1 MKFYNNLK
9 LSTRLLIYFLST
21 IFSMGVIGIIGIYN
35 MYSID
40 KSVDYLNNITIKSID
55 SINKIDKNQLNIYKD
70 VQLMANLSSKTNLDE
85 LIKEIT
91 DASEESEKQII
102 IYETTIDDEDER
114 NIFNEFKGNLKVF
127 NEAVKKYTSLIGNG
141 NEKEA
146 EMQLSTM
153 NQARDNMR
161 DELNKL
167 LELNEQWANEIKVE
181 GKETF
186 SNSLK
191 LIIFII
197 VVLSIFTSLFAFLM
211 QSSIKK
217 SLNKIRGLANRLST
231 YDLADPIIIESND
244 ELGEIG
250 INLNKAQENI
260 SDLIKKIM
268 DNSKNMRSSSEK
280 LAATVEEMTMKF
292 ESINDLTKEVSSGV
306 QENSATAEEISAA
319 VQEVDSSVNIL
330 SNKAME
336 GSNNAIEI
344 RNRATRIEKASKIAT
359 DNTKEVYIE
368 MEKEVLKDIEK
379 GKVVADIKVMAET
392 IAGIAEQ
399 TNLLALNAAIEAAR
413 AGDQGKGF
421 AIVAEEVR
429 KLAEQSS
436 EAVGN
441 VKFTIEKV
449 QEAFK
454 SLSGNSNKL
463 LKFMNDNIVP
473 QFETFVEIGEQYQE
487 DGVFVNNMSEELA
500 AMTEEVL
507 ATMNQVSEAV
517 QGMADMAQRSSG
529 NLEGINESVDESTK
543 AMEQIANTAQS
554 QAEFAQDLNGMIQK
568 FKV

>member
-9 LSTRLLIYFLST
+9 LSTRLTIYFLST

-35 MYSID
+35 MHSID
-40 KSVDYLNNITIKSID
+40 KSVDYLNNNTIKSID
-55 SINKIDKNQLNIYKD
+55 SISKIDKNQLIIYKD
-70 VQLMANLSSKTNLDE
+70 IQLLVNSSDKGNSDE

-91 DASEESEKQII
+91 NASEESEKQIE
-102 IYETTIDDEDER
+102 IYETTVDDEDER
-114 NIFNEFKGNLKVF
+114 NIFNEFKNNLKLY
-127 NEAVKKYTSLIGNG
+127 NEDVKKYINLMDNG
-141 NEKEA
+141 NKKEA
-146 EMQLSTM
+146 EIQHLAII
-153 NQARDNMR
+153 QARNNMEN
-161 DELNKL
+161 ELNKL
-167 LELNEQWANEIKVE
+167 IELNEQWANEIKVE

-191 LIIFII
+191 LIIYII
-197 VVLSIFTSLFAFLM
+197 LALFIFTSLFAFVM

-217 SLNKIRGLANRLST
+217 SLNKIRGLANRLSN

-244 ELGEIG
+244 EFGEIG
-250 INLNKAQENI
+250 NNLNKAQENI
-260 SDLIKKIM
+260 SDLIKNIM
-268 DNSKNMRSSSEK
+268 NSSQDMSASSEE
-280 LAATVEEMTMKF
+280 LSATVEEMTAKL
-292 ESINDLTKEVSSGV
+292 ESINALTREVSSGV

-330 SNKAME
+330 SSKAME
-336 GSNNAIEI
+336 GSNNAVEI
-344 RNRATRIEKASKIAT
+344 RNRATRVEKASKVAT
-359 DNTKEVYIE
+359 ENTKEVYSE

-436 EAVGN
+436 KAVGN

-454 SLSGNSNKL
+454 SLSENSNKL
-463 LKFMNDNIVP
+463 LKFIDDNIVP
-473 QFETFVEIGEQYQE
+473 QFETFVEIGEQYQG
-487 DGVFVNNMSEELA
+487 DGIFVSNMSEELA

-507 ATMNQVSEAV
+507 ATMNQVSESV
-517 QGMADMAQRSSG
+517 QGMADMAQISSG
-529 NLEGINESVDESTK
+529 NLDGINESVYESAK
-543 AMEQIANTAQS
+543 AMEQVANTAQA
-554 QAEFAQDLNGMIQK
+554 QAEFAQDLNEMIQK

>member
-268 DNSKNMRSSSEK
+268 DNSQNMSSSSEK

>member
-70 VQLMANLSSKTNLDE
+70 IQLLANEGGKTDVGE
-85 LIKEIT
+85 LTKEIA
-91 DASEESEKQII
+91 DASEESEKQIA
-102 IYETTIDDEDER
+102 IYETTIDDENER

-127 NEAVKKYTSLIGNG
+127 NESIKKYTNLIDSG

-146 EMQLSTM
+146 EMQLSAM
-153 NQARDNMR
+153 DQARDNMR

-167 LELNEQWANEIKVE
+167 IELNEQWANEIKVE

-186 SNSLK
+186 GDSLK

-217 SLNKIRGLANRLST
+217 SLNKIRGLANRLSN
-231 YDLADPIIIESND
+231 YDLSDPIMIESND

-250 INLNKAQENI
+250 NKLNKAQENI
-260 SDLIKKIM
+260 SGLIKNIM
-268 DNSKNMRSSSEK
+268 DTSQDMSASSEE
-280 LAATVEEMTMKF
+280 LSATVEEMTAKF
-292 ESINDLTKEVSSGV
+292 ESINALTSEVNLGV

-336 GSNNAIEI
+336 GSNNAVEI
-344 RNRATRIEKASKIAT
+344 RNRATKIEKASKVAT
-359 DNTKEVYIE
+359 ENTKEVYSE
-368 MEKEVLKDIEK
+368 MEKQVLNDIEK
-379 GKVVADIKVMAET
+379 GKVVSDIKVMAET

-413 AGDQGKGF
+413 AGEQGKGF

-473 QFETFVEIGEQYQE
+473 QFETFVEIGEQYQG
-487 DGVFVNNMSEELA
+487 DGIFVNNMSEELA

-507 ATMNQVSEAV
+507 ATMNQVNEAV
-517 QGMADMAQRSSG
+517 QGMADMAQKSSG
-529 NLEGINESVDESTK
+529 NLDGINESVDESTK

-554 QAEFAQDLNGMIQK
+554 QAELAQDLNEMIQK

>member
-70 VQLMANLSSKTNLDE
+70 IQLLANDGGKTDVGE
-85 LIKEIT
+85 LTKEIA
-91 DASEESEKQII
+91 DASEESEKQIA
-102 IYETTIDDEDER
+102 IYETTIDDENER

-127 NEAVKKYTSLIGNG
+127 NESIKKYTNLIDSG

-146 EMQLSTM
+146 EMQLSAM
-153 NQARDNMR
+153 DQARDNMR

-167 LELNEQWANEIKVE
+167 IELNEQWANEIKVE

-186 SNSLK
+186 GDSLK

-217 SLNKIRGLANRLST
+217 SLNKIRGLANRLSN
-231 YDLADPIIIESND
+231 YDLSDPIMIESND

-250 INLNKAQENI
+250 NNLNKAQENI
-260 SDLIKKIM
+260 SGLIKNIM
-268 DNSKNMRSSSEK
+268 DTSQDMSASSEE
-280 LAATVEEMTMKF
+280 LSATVEEMTAKF
-292 ESINDLTKEVSSGV
+292 ESINALTSEVNLGV

-336 GSNNAIEI
+336 GSNNAVEI
-344 RNRATRIEKASKIAT
+344 RNRATKIEKASKVAT
-359 DNTKEVYIE
+359 ENTKEVYSE
-368 MEKEVLKDIEK
+368 MEKQVLNDIEK
-379 GKVVADIKVMAET
+379 GKVVSDIKVMAET

-413 AGDQGKGF
+413 AGEQGKGF

-473 QFETFVEIGEQYQE
+473 QFETFVEIGEQYQG
-487 DGVFVNNMSEELA
+487 DGIFVNNMSEELA

-507 ATMNQVSEAV
+507 ATMNQVNEAV
-517 QGMADMAQRSSG
+517 QGMADMAQKSSG
-529 NLEGINESVDESTK
+529 NLDGINESVDESTK

-554 QAEFAQDLNGMIQK
+554 QAELAQDLNEMIQK

>member
-70 VQLMANLSSKTNLDE
+70 IQLLANEGGKTDVGE
-85 LIKEIT
+85 LTKEIA
-91 DASEESEKQII
+91 DASEESEKQIA
-102 IYETTIDDEDER
+102 IYETTIDDENER

-127 NEAVKKYTSLIGNG
+127 NESIKKYTNLIDSG

-146 EMQLSTM
+146 EMQLSAM
-153 NQARDNMR
+153 DQARDNMR

-167 LELNEQWANEIKVE
+167 IELNEQWANEIKVE

-186 SNSLK
+186 GDSLK

-217 SLNKIRGLANRLST
+217 SLNKIRGLANRLSN
-231 YDLADPIIIESND
+231 YDLSDPIMIESND

-250 INLNKAQENI
+250 NNLNKAQENI
-260 SDLIKKIM
+260 SGLIKNIM
-268 DNSKNMRSSSEK
+268 DTSQDMSASSEE
-280 LAATVEEMTMKF
+280 LSATVEEMTAKF
-292 ESINDLTKEVSSGV
+292 ESINALTSEVNLGV

-319 VQEVDSSVNIL
+319 VQKVDSSVNIL

-336 GSNNAIEI
+336 GSNNAVEI
-344 RNRATRIEKASKIAT
+344 RNRATKIEKASKVAT
-359 DNTKEVYIE
+359 ENTKEVYSE
-368 MEKEVLKDIEK
+368 MEKQVLNDIEK
-379 GKVVADIKVMAET
+379 GKVVSDIKVMAET

-413 AGDQGKGF
+413 AGEQGKGF

-473 QFETFVEIGEQYQE
+473 QFETFVEIGEQYQG
-487 DGVFVNNMSEELA
+487 DGIFVNNMSEELA

-507 ATMNQVSEAV
+507 ATMNQVNEAV
-517 QGMADMAQRSSG
+517 QGMADMAQKSSG
-529 NLEGINESVDESTK
+529 NLDGINESVDESTK

-554 QAEFAQDLNGMIQK
+554 QAELAQDLNEMIQK

>member
-70 VQLMANLSSKTNLDE
+70 IQLLANDGGKTDVGE
-85 LIKEIT
+85 LTKEIA
-91 DASEESEKQII
+91 DASEESEKQIA
-102 IYETTIDDEDER
+102 IYETTIDDENER

-127 NEAVKKYTSLIGNG
+127 NESIKKYTNLIDSG

-146 EMQLSTM
+146 EMQLSAM
-153 NQARDNMR
+153 DQARDNMR

-167 LELNEQWANEIKVE
+167 IELNEQWANEIKVE

-186 SNSLK
+186 GDSLK

-217 SLNKIRGLANRLST
+217 SLNKIRGLANRLSN
-231 YDLADPIIIESND
+231 YDLSDPIMIESND

-250 INLNKAQENI
+250 NNLNKAQENI
-260 SDLIKKIM
+260 SGLIKNIM
-268 DNSKNMRSSSEK
+268 DTSQDMSASSEE
-280 LAATVEEMTMKF
+280 LSATVEEMTAKF
-292 ESINDLTKEVSSGV
+292 ESINALTSEVNLGV
-306 QENSATAEEISAA
+306 QENSETAEEISAA

-336 GSNNAIEI
+336 GSNNAVEI
-344 RNRATRIEKASKIAT
+344 RNRATKIEKASKVAT
-359 DNTKEVYIE
+359 ENTKEVYSE
-368 MEKEVLKDIEK
+368 MEKQVLNDIEK
-379 GKVVADIKVMAET
+379 GKVVSDIKVMAET

-413 AGDQGKGF
+413 AGEQGKGF

-473 QFETFVEIGEQYQE
+473 QFETFVEIGEQYQG
-487 DGVFVNNMSEELA
+487 DGIFVNNMSEELA

-507 ATMNQVSEAV
+507 ATMNQVNEAV
-517 QGMADMAQRSSG
+517 QGMADMAQKSSG
-529 NLEGINESVDESTK
+529 NLDGINESVDESTK

-554 QAEFAQDLNGMIQK
+554 QAELAQDLNEMIQK

>member
-70 VQLMANLSSKTNLDE
+70 IQLLANEGGKTDVGE
-85 LIKEIT
+85 LTKEIA
-91 DASEESEKQII
+91 DASEESEKQIA
-102 IYETTIDDEDER
+102 IYETTIDDENER

-127 NEAVKKYTSLIGNG
+127 NESIKKYTNLIDSG

-146 EMQLSTM
+146 EMQLSAM
-153 NQARDNMR
+153 DQARDNMR

-167 LELNEQWANEIKVE
+167 IELNEQWANEIKVE

-186 SNSLK
+186 GDSLK

-217 SLNKIRGLANRLST
+217 SLNKIRGLANRLSN
-231 YDLADPIIIESND
+231 YDLSDPIMIESND

-250 INLNKAQENI
+250 NNLNKAQENI
-260 SDLIKKIM
+260 SGLIKNIM
-268 DNSKNMRSSSEK
+268 DTSQDMSASSEE
-280 LAATVEEMTMKF
+280 LSATVEEMTAKF
-292 ESINDLTKEVSSGV
+292 ESINALTSEVNLGV

-336 GSNNAIEI
+336 GSNNAVEI
-344 RNRATRIEKASKIAT
+344 RNRATKIEKASKVAT
-359 DNTKEVYIE
+359 ENTKEVYSE
-368 MEKEVLKDIEK
+368 MEKQVLNDIEK
-379 GKVVADIKVMAET
+379 GKVVSDIKVMAET
-392 IAGIAEQ
+392 IADIAEQ

-413 AGDQGKGF
+413 AGEQGKGF

-473 QFETFVEIGEQYQE
+473 QFETFVEIGEQYQG
-487 DGVFVNNMSEELA
+487 DGIFVNNMSEELA

-507 ATMNQVSEAV
+507 ATMNQVNEAV
-517 QGMADMAQRSSG
+517 QGMADMAQKSSG
-529 NLEGINESVDESTK
+529 NLDGINESVDESTK

-554 QAEFAQDLNGMIQK
+554 QAELAQDLNEMIQK

>member
-1 MKFYNNLK
+1 
-9 LSTRLLIYFLST
+9 
-21 IFSMGVIGIIGIYN
+21 MGVIGIIGIYN

-70 VQLMANLSSKTNLDE
+70 IQLMENSSSKTNLDE
-85 LIKEIT
+85 LMKEIT
-91 DASEESEKQII
+91 DASEESEKQIA
-102 IYETTIDDEDER
+102 IYETTVDDEDER

-127 NEAVKKYTSLIGNG
+127 NESVKKYINFIYNG
-141 NEKEA
+141 NKKEA

-153 NQARDNMR
+153 KQARENMR
-161 DELNKL
+161 YELNKL

-186 SNSLK
+186 GNSLN

-217 SLNKIRGLANRLST
+217 SLSKIRGLANRLSN
-231 YDLADPIIIESND
+231 YDLSDPIIIESND

-250 INLNKAQENI
+250 NNLNKAQENI
-260 SDLIKKIM
+260 SGLIKNIM
-268 DNSKNMRSSSEK
+268 DTSQDMSASSEE
-280 LAATVEEMTMKF
+280 LSATVEEMTAKF
-292 ESINDLTKEVSSGV
+292 ESINALTSEVNLGV

-344 RNRATRIEKASKIAT
+344 RNRATKIEKASKVAT
-359 DNTKEVYIE
+359 ENTKEVYSE
-368 MEKEVLKDIEK
+368 MEKQVLNDIEK
-379 GKVVADIKVMAET
+379 GKVVSDIKVMAET

-413 AGDQGKGF
+413 AGEQGKGF

-473 QFETFVEIGEQYQE
+473 EFETFVEIGEQYQG
-487 DGVFVNNMSEELA
+487 DGIFVNNMSEELA

-507 ATMNQVSEAV
+507 ATMNQVNEAV
-517 QGMADMAQRSSG
+517 QGMADMAQKSSG
-529 NLEGINESVDESTK
+529 NLDGINESVDESTK

-554 QAEFAQDLNGMIQK
+554 QAELAQDLNEMIQK

>member
-70 VQLMANLSSKTNLDE
+70 IQLLANDGGKTDVGE
-85 LIKEIT
+85 LTKEIA
-91 DASEESEKQII
+91 DASEKSEKQIA
-102 IYETTIDDEDER
+102 IYETTIDDENER

-127 NEAVKKYTSLIGNG
+127 NESIKKYTNLIDSG

-146 EMQLSTM
+146 EMQLSAM
-153 NQARDNMR
+153 DQARDNMR
-161 DELNKL
+161 DEINKL
-167 LELNEQWANEIKVE
+167 IELNEQWANEIKVE

-186 SNSLK
+186 GDSLK

-217 SLNKIRGLANRLST
+217 SLNKIRGLANRLSN
-231 YDLADPIIIESND
+231 YDLSDPIMIESND

-250 INLNKAQENI
+250 NNLNKAQENI
-260 SDLIKKIM
+260 SGLIKNIM
-268 DNSKNMRSSSEK
+268 DTSQDMSASSEE
-280 LAATVEEMTMKF
+280 LSATVEEMTAKF
-292 ESINDLTKEVSSGV
+292 ESINALTSEVNLGV

-336 GSNNAIEI
+336 GSNNAVEI
-344 RNRATRIEKASKIAT
+344 RNRATKIEKASKVAT
-359 DNTKEVYIE
+359 ENTKEVYSE
-368 MEKEVLKDIEK
+368 MEKQVLNDIEK
-379 GKVVADIKVMAET
+379 GKVVSDIKVMAET

-413 AGDQGKGF
+413 AGEQGKGF

-473 QFETFVEIGEQYQE
+473 QFETFVEIGEQYQG
-487 DGVFVNNMSEELA
+487 DGIFVNNMSEELA

-507 ATMNQVSEAV
+507 ATMNQVNEAV
-517 QGMADMAQRSSG
+517 QGMADMAQKSSG
-529 NLEGINESVDESTK
+529 NLDGINESVDESTK

-554 QAEFAQDLNGMIQK
+554 QAELAQDLNEMIQK

>member
-70 VQLMANLSSKTNLDE
+70 IQLLANEGGKTDVGE
-85 LIKEIT
+85 LTKEIA
-91 DASEESEKQII
+91 DASEESEKQIA
-102 IYETTIDDEDER
+102 IYETTIDDENER

-127 NEAVKKYTSLIGNG
+127 NESIKKYTNLIDSG

-146 EMQLSTM
+146 EMQLSAM
-153 NQARDNMR
+153 DQARDNMR

-167 LELNEQWANEIKVE
+167 IELNEQWANEIKVE
-181 GKETF
+181 GKESF
-186 SNSLK
+186 GDSLK

-217 SLNKIRGLANRLST
+217 SLNKIRGLANRLSN
-231 YDLADPIIIESND
+231 YDLSDPIMIESND
-244 ELGEIG
+244 ELGEIVN
-250 INLNKAQENI
+250 NLNKAQENI
-260 SDLIKKIM
+260 SGLIKNIM
-268 DNSKNMRSSSEK
+268 DTSQDMSASSEE
-280 LAATVEEMTMKF
+280 LSATVEEITAKF
-292 ESINDLTKEVSSGV
+292 ESINALTSEVNLGV

-336 GSNNAIEI
+336 GSNNAVEI
-344 RNRATRIEKASKIAT
+344 RNRATKIEKASKVAT
-359 DNTKEVYIE
+359 ENTKEVYSE
-368 MEKEVLKDIEK
+368 MEKQVLNDIEK
-379 GKVVADIKVMAET
+379 GKVVSDIKVMAET

-413 AGDQGKGF
+413 AGEQGKGF

-473 QFETFVEIGEQYQE
+473 QFETFVEIGEQYQG
-487 DGVFVNNMSEELA
+487 DGIFVNNMSEELA

-507 ATMNQVSEAV
+507 ATMNQVNEAV
-517 QGMADMAQRSSG
+517 QGMADMAQKSSG
-529 NLEGINESVDESTK
+529 NLDGINESVDESTK

-554 QAEFAQDLNGMIQK
+554 QAELAQDLNEMIQK

>member
-70 VQLMANLSSKTNLDE
+70 IQLLANEGGKTDVGE
-85 LIKEIT
+85 LTKEIA
-91 DASEESEKQII
+91 DASEESEKQIA
-102 IYETTIDDEDER
+102 IYETTIDDENER

-127 NEAVKKYTSLIGNG
+127 NESIKKYTNLIDSG

-146 EMQLSTM
+146 EMQLSAM
-153 NQARDNMR
+153 DQARDNMR

-167 LELNEQWANEIKVE
+167 IELNEQWANEIKVE

-186 SNSLK
+186 GDSLK

-217 SLNKIRGLANRLST
+217 SLNKIRGLANRLSN
-231 YDLADPIIIESND
+231 YDLSDPIMIESND

-250 INLNKAQENI
+250 NNLNKAQENI
-260 SDLIKKIM
+260 SGLIKNIM
-268 DNSKNMRSSSEK
+268 DTSQDMSASSEE
-280 LAATVEEMTMKF
+280 LSATVEEMTAKF
-292 ESINDLTKEVSSGV
+292 ESINALTSEVNLGV

-336 GSNNAIEI
+336 GSNNAVEI
-344 RNRATRIEKASKIAT
+344 RNRATKIEKASKVAT
-359 DNTKEVYIE
+359 ENTKEVYSE
-368 MEKEVLKDIEK
+368 MEKQVLNDIEK
-379 GKVVADIKVMAET
+379 GKVVSDIKVMAET

-413 AGDQGKGF
+413 AGEQGKGF

-473 QFETFVEIGEQYQE
+473 QFETFVEIGEQYQG
-487 DGVFVNNMSEELA
+487 DGIFVNNMSEELA

-507 ATMNQVSEAV
+507 ATMNQVNEAV
-517 QGMADMAQRSSG
+517 QGMADMAQKSSG
-529 NLEGINESVDESTK
+529 NLDGINESVDESTK

-554 QAEFAQDLNGMIQK
+554 QAELAQDLNEMIQK

>member
-70 VQLMANLSSKTNLDE
+70 IQLLANEGGKTDVGE
-85 LIKEIT
+85 LTKEIA
-91 DASEESEKQII
+91 DASEESEKQIA
-102 IYETTIDDEDER
+102 IYETTIDDENER

-127 NEAVKKYTSLIGNG
+127 NESIKKYTNLIDSG

-146 EMQLSTM
+146 EMQLSAM
-153 NQARDNMR
+153 DQARDNMR

-167 LELNEQWANEIKVE
+167 IELNEQWANEIKVE

-186 SNSLK
+186 GDSLK

-217 SLNKIRGLANRLST
+217 SLNKIRGLANRLSN
-231 YDLADPIIIESND
+231 YDLSDPIMIESND

-250 INLNKAQENI
+250 NNLNKAQENI
-260 SDLIKKIM
+260 SGLIKNIM
-268 DNSKNMRSSSEK
+268 DTSQDMSASSEE
-280 LAATVEEMTMKF
+280 LSATVEEMTAKF
-292 ESINDLTKEVSSGV
+292 ESINALTSEVNLGV

-336 GSNNAIEI
+336 GSNNAVEI
-344 RNRATRIEKASKIAT
+344 RNRATKIEKASKVAT
-359 DNTKEVYIE
+359 ENTKEVYSE
-368 MEKEVLKDIEK
+368 MEKQVLNDIEK
-379 GKVVADIKVMAET
+379 GKVVSDIKVMAET

-413 AGDQGKGF
+413 AGEQGKGF

-473 QFETFVEIGEQYQE
+473 QFETFVEIGEQYQG
-487 DGVFVNNMSEELA
+487 DGIFVNNMSEELA

-507 ATMNQVSEAV
+507 ATMNQVNEVV
-517 QGMADMAQRSSG
+517 QGMADMAQKSSG
-529 NLEGINESVDESTK
+529 NLDGINESVDESTK

-554 QAEFAQDLNGMIQK
+554 QAELAQDLNEMIQK

>member
-70 VQLMANLSSKTNLDE
+70 IQLLANEGGKTDVGE
-85 LIKEIT
+85 LTKEIA
-91 DASEESEKQII
+91 DASEESEKQIA
-102 IYETTIDDEDER
+102 IYETTIDDENER

-127 NEAVKKYTSLIGNG
+127 NESIKKYTNLIDSG

-146 EMQLSTM
+146 EMQLSAM
-153 NQARDNMR
+153 DQARDNMR

-167 LELNEQWANEIKVE
+167 IELNEQWANEIKVE

-186 SNSLK
+186 GDSLK

-217 SLNKIRGLANRLST
+217 SLNEIRGLANRLSN
-231 YDLADPIIIESND
+231 YDLSDPIMIESND

-250 INLNKAQENI
+250 NNLNKAQENI
-260 SDLIKKIM
+260 SGLIKNIM
-268 DNSKNMRSSSEK
+268 DTSQDMSASSEE
-280 LAATVEEMTMKF
+280 LSATVEEMTAKF
-292 ESINDLTKEVSSGV
+292 ESINALTSEVNLGV

-336 GSNNAIEI
+336 GSNNAVEI
-344 RNRATRIEKASKIAT
+344 RNRATKIEKASKVAT
-359 DNTKEVYIE
+359 ENTKEVYSE
-368 MEKEVLKDIEK
+368 MEKQVLNDIEK
-379 GKVVADIKVMAET
+379 GKVVSDIKVMAET

-413 AGDQGKGF
+413 AGEQGKGF

-473 QFETFVEIGEQYQE
+473 QFETFVEIGEQYQG
-487 DGVFVNNMSEELA
+487 DGIFVNNMSEELA

-507 ATMNQVSEAV
+507 ATMNQVNEAV
-517 QGMADMAQRSSG
+517 QGMADMAQKSSG
-529 NLEGINESVDESTK
+529 NLDGINESVDESTK

-554 QAEFAQDLNGMIQK
+554 QAELAQDLNEMIQK

>member
-70 VQLMANLSSKTNLDE
+70 IQLLANEGGKTDVGE
-85 LIKEIT
+85 LTKEIA
-91 DASEESEKQII
+91 DASEESEKQIA
-102 IYETTIDDEDER
+102 IYETTIDDENER

-127 NEAVKKYTSLIGNG
+127 NESIKKYTNLIDSG

-146 EMQLSTM
+146 EMQLSAM
-153 NQARDNMR
+153 DQARDNMR

-167 LELNEQWANEIKVE
+167 IELNEQWANEIKVE

-186 SNSLK
+186 GDSLK

-217 SLNKIRGLANRLST
+217 SLNKIRGLANRLSN
-231 YDLADPIIIESND
+231 YDLSDPIMIESND

-250 INLNKAQENI
+250 NNLNKAQENI
-260 SDLIKKIM
+260 SGLIKNIM
-268 DNSKNMRSSSEK
+268 DTYQDMSASSEE
-280 LAATVEEMTMKF
+280 LSATVEEMTAKF
-292 ESINDLTKEVSSGV
+292 ESINALTSEVNLGV

-336 GSNNAIEI
+336 GSNNAVEI
-344 RNRATRIEKASKIAT
+344 RNRATKIEKASKVAT
-359 DNTKEVYIE
+359 ENTKEVYSE
-368 MEKEVLKDIEK
+368 MEKQVLNDIEK
-379 GKVVADIKVMAET
+379 GKVVSDIKVMAET

-413 AGDQGKGF
+413 AGEQGKGF

-473 QFETFVEIGEQYQE
+473 QFETFVEIGEQYQG
-487 DGVFVNNMSEELA
+487 DGIFVNNMSEELA

-507 ATMNQVSEAV
+507 ATMNQVNEAV
-517 QGMADMAQRSSG
+517 QGMADMAQKSSG
-529 NLEGINESVDESTK
+529 NLDGINESVDESTK

-554 QAEFAQDLNGMIQK
+554 QAELAQDLNEMIQK

>member
-70 VQLMANLSSKTNLDE
+70 IQLLANEGGKTDVGE
-85 LIKEIT
+85 LTKEIA
-91 DASEESEKQII
+91 DASEESEKQIA
-102 IYETTIDDEDER
+102 IYETTIDDENER

-127 NEAVKKYTSLIGNG
+127 NESIKKYTNLIDSG

-146 EMQLSTM
+146 EMQLSAM
-153 NQARDNMR
+153 DQARDNMR

-167 LELNEQWANEIKVE
+167 IELNEQWANEIKVE
-181 GKETF
+181 GKESF
-186 SNSLK
+186 GDSLK

-217 SLNKIRGLANRLST
+217 SLNKIRGLANRLSN
-231 YDLADPIIIESND
+231 YDLSDPIMIESND
-244 ELGEIG
+244 ELGEIVN
-250 INLNKAQENI
+250 NLNKAQENI
-260 SDLIKKIM
+260 SGLIKNIM
-268 DNSKNMRSSSEK
+268 DTSQDMSASSEE
-280 LAATVEEMTMKF
+280 LSATVEEMTAKF
-292 ESINDLTKEVSSGV
+292 ESINALTSEVNLGV
-306 QENSATAEEISAA
+306 QENSATAEEISAV

-336 GSNNAIEI
+336 GSNNAVEI
-344 RNRATRIEKASKIAT
+344 RNRATKIEKASKVAT
-359 DNTKEVYIE
+359 ENTKEVYSE
-368 MEKEVLKDIEK
+368 MEKQVLNDIEK
-379 GKVVADIKVMAET
+379 GKVVSDIKVMAET

-413 AGDQGKGF
+413 AGEQGKGF

-473 QFETFVEIGEQYQE
+473 QFETFVEIGEQYQG
-487 DGVFVNNMSEELA
+487 DGIFVNNMSEELA

-507 ATMNQVSEAV
+507 ATMNQVNEAV
-517 QGMADMAQRSSG
+517 QGMADMAQKSSG
-529 NLEGINESVDESTK
+529 NLDGINESVDESTK

-554 QAEFAQDLNGMIQK
+554 QAELAQDLNEMIQK

>member
-70 VQLMANLSSKTNLDE
+70 IQLMENSSSKTNLDE

-91 DASEESEKQII
+91 DASEESEKQIA

-127 NEAVKKYTSLIGNG
+127 NESVKKYINFIYNG
-141 NEKEA
+141 NKKEA

-153 NQARDNMR
+153 KQARENMR
-161 DELNKL
+161 YELNKL

-186 SNSLK
+186 GNSLN

-217 SLNKIRGLANRLST
+217 SLSKIRGLANRLSN
-231 YDLADPIIIESND
+231 YDLSDPIIIESND

-250 INLNKAQENI
+250 NNLNKAQENI
-260 SDLIKKIM
+260 SGLIKNIIDTSQDM
-268 DNSKNMRSSSEK
+268 SASSEE
-280 LAATVEEMTMKF
+280 LSATVEEMTAKF
-292 ESINDLTKEVSSGV
+292 ESINSLTSEVNLGV

-344 RNRATRIEKASKIAT
+344 RNRATKIEKASKVAT
-359 DNTKEVYIE
+359 ENTKEVYSE
-368 MEKEVLKDIEK
+368 MEKQVLNDIEK
-379 GKVVADIKVMAET
+379 GKVVSDIKVMAET

-413 AGDQGKGF
+413 AGEQGKGF

-473 QFETFVEIGEQYQE
+473 EFETFVEIGEQYQG
-487 DGVFVNNMSEELA
+487 DGIFVNNMSEELA

-507 ATMNQVSEAV
+507 ATMNQVNEAV
-517 QGMADMAQRSSG
+517 QGMADMAQKSSG
-529 NLEGINESVDESTK
+529 NLDGINESVDESTK

-554 QAEFAQDLNGMIQK
+554 QAELAQDLNEMIQK

>member
-70 VQLMANLSSKTNLDE
+70 IQLMENSSSKTNLDE

-91 DASEESEKQII
+91 DASEESEKQIA

-127 NEAVKKYTSLIGNG
+127 NESVKKYINFIYNG
-141 NEKEA
+141 NKKEA

-153 NQARDNMR
+153 KQARENMR
-161 DELNKL
+161 YELNKL

-186 SNSLK
+186 GNSLN

-217 SLNKIRGLANRLST
+217 SLSKIRGLANRLSN
-231 YDLADPIIIESND
+231 YDLSDPIIIESND
-244 ELGEIG
+244 EFGEIG
-250 INLNKAQENI
+250 NNLNKAQENI
-260 SDLIKKIM
+260 SGLIKNIM
-268 DNSKNMRSSSEK
+268 DTSQDMSASSEE
-280 LAATVEEMTMKF
+280 LSATVEEMTAKF
-292 ESINDLTKEVSSGV
+292 ESINALTSEVNLGV

-344 RNRATRIEKASKIAT
+344 RNRAIKIEKASKVAT
-359 DNTKEVYIE
+359 ENTKEVYSE
-368 MEKEVLKDIEK
+368 MEKQVLNDIEK
-379 GKVVADIKVMAET
+379 GKVVSDIKVMAET

-413 AGDQGKGF
+413 AGEQGKGF

-473 QFETFVEIGEQYQE
+473 EFETFVEIGEQYQG
-487 DGVFVNNMSEELA
+487 DGIFVNNMSEELA

-507 ATMNQVSEAV
+507 ATMNQVNEAV
-517 QGMADMAQRSSG
+517 QGMADMAQKSSG
-529 NLEGINESVDESTK
+529 NLDGINESVDESTK

-554 QAEFAQDLNGMIQK
+554 QAELAQDLNEMIQK

>member
-70 VQLMANLSSKTNLDE
+70 IQLLANEGGKTDVGE
-85 LIKEIT
+85 LTKEIA
-91 DASEESEKQII
+91 DASEESEKQIA
-102 IYETTIDDEDER
+102 IYETTIDDENER

-127 NEAVKKYTSLIGNG
+127 NESIKKYTNLIDSG

-146 EMQLSTM
+146 EMQLSAM
-153 NQARDNMR
+153 DQARDNMR

-167 LELNEQWANEIKVE
+167 IELNEQWANEIKVE

-186 SNSLK
+186 GDSLK

-217 SLNKIRGLANRLST
+217 SLNKIRGLANRLSN
-231 YDLADPIIIESND
+231 YDLSDPIMIESND
-244 ELGEIG
+244 ELGEIVN
-250 INLNKAQENI
+250 NLNKAQENI
-260 SDLIKKIM
+260 SGLIKNIM
-268 DNSKNMRSSSEK
+268 DTSQDMSASSEE
-280 LAATVEEMTMKF
+280 LSATVEEMTAKF
-292 ESINDLTKEVSSGV
+292 ESINALTSEVNLGV

-336 GSNNAIEI
+336 GSNNAVEI
-344 RNRATRIEKASKIAT
+344 RNRATKIEKASKVAT
-359 DNTKEVYIE
+359 ENTKEVYSE
-368 MEKEVLKDIEK
+368 MEKQVLNDIEK
-379 GKVVADIKVMAET
+379 GKVVSDIKVMAET

-413 AGDQGKGF
+413 AGEQGKGF

-473 QFETFVEIGEQYQE
+473 QFETFVEIGEQYQG
-487 DGVFVNNMSEELA
+487 DGIFVNNMSEELA

-507 ATMNQVSEAV
+507 ATMNQVNEAV
-517 QGMADMAQRSSG
+517 QGMADMAQKSSG
-529 NLEGINESVDESTK
+529 NLDGINESVDESTK

-554 QAEFAQDLNGMIQK
+554 QAELAQDLNEMIQK

>member
-70 VQLMANLSSKTNLDE
+70 IQLLANDGGKTDVGE
-85 LIKEIT
+85 LTKEIA
-91 DASEESEKQII
+91 DASEKSEKQIA
-102 IYETTIDDEDER
+102 IYETTIDDENER

-127 NEAVKKYTSLIGNG
+127 NESIKKYTNLIDSG

-146 EMQLSTM
+146 EMQLSAM
-153 NQARDNMR
+153 DQARDNMR

-167 LELNEQWANEIKVE
+167 IELNEQWANEIKVE

-186 SNSLK
+186 GDSLK

-217 SLNKIRGLANRLST
+217 SLNKIRGLANRLSN
-231 YDLADPIIIESND
+231 YDLSDPIMIESND

-250 INLNKAQENI
+250 NNLNKAQENI
-260 SDLIKKIM
+260 SGLIKNIM
-268 DNSKNMRSSSEK
+268 DTSQDMSASSEE
-280 LAATVEEMTMKF
+280 LSATVEEMTAKF
-292 ESINDLTKEVSSGV
+292 ESINALTSEVNLGV

-336 GSNNAIEI
+336 GSNNAVEI
-344 RNRATRIEKASKIAT
+344 RNRATKIEKASKVAT
-359 DNTKEVYIE
+359 ENTKEVYSE
-368 MEKEVLKDIEK
+368 MEKQVLNDIEK
-379 GKVVADIKVMAET
+379 GKVVSDIKVMAET

-413 AGDQGKGF
+413 AGEQGKGF

-473 QFETFVEIGEQYQE
+473 QFETFVEIGEQYQG
-487 DGVFVNNMSEELA
+487 DGIFVNNMSEELA

-507 ATMNQVSEAV
+507 ATMNQVNEAV
-517 QGMADMAQRSSG
+517 QGMADMAQKSSG
-529 NLEGINESVDESTK
+529 NLDGINESVDESTK

-554 QAEFAQDLNGMIQK
+554 QAELAQDLNEMIQK

>member
-70 VQLMANLSSKTNLDE
+70 IQLLANEGGKTDVGE
-85 LIKEIT
+85 LTKEIA
-91 DASEESEKQII
+91 DASEESEKQIA
-102 IYETTIDDEDER
+102 IYETTIDDENER

-127 NEAVKKYTSLIGNG
+127 NESIKKYTNLIDSG

-146 EMQLSTM
+146 EMQLSAM
-153 NQARDNMR
+153 DQARDNMR

-167 LELNEQWANEIKVE
+167 IELNEQWANEIKVE

-186 SNSLK
+186 GDSLK

-217 SLNKIRGLANRLST
+217 SLNKIRGLANRLSN
-231 YDLADPIIIESND
+231 YDLSDPIMIESND

-250 INLNKAQENI
+250 NNLNKAQENI
-260 SDLIKKIM
+260 SGLIKNIM
-268 DNSKNMRSSSEK
+268 DTSQDMSASSEE
-280 LAATVEEMTMKF
+280 LSATVEEMTAKF
-292 ESINDLTKEVSSGV
+292 ESINALTSEVNLGV

-336 GSNNAIEI
+336 GSNNAVEI
-344 RNRATRIEKASKIAT
+344 RNRATKIEKASKVAT
-359 DNTKEVYIE
+359 ENTKEVYSE
-368 MEKEVLKDIEK
+368 MEKQVLNDIEK
-379 GKVVADIKVMAET
+379 GKVVSDIKVMAET

-413 AGDQGKGF
+413 AGEQGKGF

-473 QFETFVEIGEQYQE
+473 EFETFVEIGEQYQG
-487 DGVFVNNMSEELA
+487 DGIFVNNMSEELA

-507 ATMNQVSEAV
+507 ATMNQVNEAV
-517 QGMADMAQRSSG
+517 QGMADMAQKSSG
-529 NLEGINESVDESTK
+529 NLDGINESVDESTK

-554 QAEFAQDLNGMIQK
+554 QAELAQDLNEMIQK

>member
-70 VQLMANLSSKTNLDE
+70 IQLLANEGGKTDVGE
-85 LIKEIT
+85 LTKEIA
-91 DASEESEKQII
+91 DASEESEKQIA
-102 IYETTIDDEDER
+102 IYETTIDDENER

-127 NEAVKKYTSLIGNG
+127 NESIKKYTNLIDSG

-146 EMQLSTM
+146 EMQLSAM
-153 NQARDNMR
+153 DQARDNMR
-161 DELNKL
+161 DEINKL
-167 LELNEQWANEIKVE
+167 IELNEQWANEIKVE

-186 SNSLK
+186 GDSLK

-217 SLNKIRGLANRLST
+217 SLNKIRGLANRLSN
-231 YDLADPIIIESND
+231 YDLSDPIMIESND

-250 INLNKAQENI
+250 NNLNKAQENI
-260 SDLIKKIM
+260 SGLIKNIM
-268 DNSKNMRSSSEK
+268 DTSQDMSASSEE
-280 LAATVEEMTMKF
+280 LSATVEEMTAKF
-292 ESINDLTKEVSSGV
+292 ESINALTSEVNLGV

-336 GSNNAIEI
+336 GSNNAVEI
-344 RNRATRIEKASKIAT
+344 RNRATKIEKASKVAT
-359 DNTKEVYIE
+359 ENTKEVYSE
-368 MEKEVLKDIEK
+368 MEKQVLNDIEK
-379 GKVVADIKVMAET
+379 GKVVSDIKVMAET

-413 AGDQGKGF
+413 AGEQGKGF

-473 QFETFVEIGEQYQE
+473 QFETFVEIGEQYQG
-487 DGVFVNNMSEELA
+487 DGIFVNNMSEELA

-507 ATMNQVSEAV
+507 ATMNQVNEAV
-517 QGMADMAQRSSG
+517 QGMADMAQKSSG
-529 NLEGINESVDESTK
+529 NLDGINESVDESTK

-554 QAEFAQDLNGMIQK
+554 QAELAQDLNEMIQK

>member
-70 VQLMANLSSKTNLDE
+70 IQLLANEGGKTDVGE
-85 LIKEIT
+85 LTKEIA
-91 DASEESEKQII
+91 DASEESEKQIA
-102 IYETTIDDEDER
+102 IYETTIDDENER

-127 NEAVKKYTSLIGNG
+127 NESIKKYTNLIDSG

-146 EMQLSTM
+146 EMQLSAM
-153 NQARDNMR
+153 DQARDNMR

-167 LELNEQWANEIKVE
+167 IGLNEQWANEIKVE

-186 SNSLK
+186 GDSLK

-217 SLNKIRGLANRLST
+217 SLNKIRGLANRLSN
-231 YDLADPIIIESND
+231 YDLSDPIMIESND

-250 INLNKAQENI
+250 NNLNKAQENI
-260 SDLIKKIM
+260 SGLIKNIM
-268 DNSKNMRSSSEK
+268 DTSQDMNASSEE
-280 LAATVEEMTMKF
+280 LSATVEEMTAKF
-292 ESINDLTKEVSSGV
+292 ESINALTSEVNLGV

-336 GSNNAIEI
+336 GSNNAVEI
-344 RNRATRIEKASKIAT
+344 RNRATKIEKASKVAT
-359 DNTKEVYIE
+359 ENTKEVYSE
-368 MEKEVLKDIEK
+368 MEKQVLNDIEK
-379 GKVVADIKVMAET
+379 GKVVSDIKVMAET

-413 AGDQGKGF
+413 AGEQGKGF

-473 QFETFVEIGEQYQE
+473 QFETFVEIGEQYQG
-487 DGVFVNNMSEELA
+487 DGIFVNNMSEELA

-507 ATMNQVSEAV
+507 ATMNQVNEAV
-517 QGMADMAQRSSG
+517 QGMADMAQKSSG
-529 NLEGINESVDESTK
+529 NLDGINESVDESTK

-554 QAEFAQDLNGMIQK
+554 QAELAQDLNEMIQK

>member
-70 VQLMANLSSKTNLDE
+70 IQLMENSSSKTNLDE

-91 DASEESEKQII
+91 DASEESEKQIA

-127 NEAVKKYTSLIGNG
+127 NESVKKYINFIYNG
-141 NEKEA
+141 NKKEA

-153 NQARDNMR
+153 KQARENMR
-161 DELNKL
+161 YELNKL

-186 SNSLK
+186 GNSLN

-217 SLNKIRGLANRLST
+217 SLSKIRGLANRLSN
-231 YDLADPIIIESND
+231 YDLSDPIIIESND

-250 INLNKAQENI
+250 NNLNKAQENI
-260 SDLIKKIM
+260 SGLIKNIM
-268 DNSKNMRSSSEK
+268 DTSQDMSASSEE
-280 LAATVEEMTMKF
+280 LSATVEEMTAKF
-292 ESINDLTKEVSSGV
+292 ESINSLTSEVNLGV

-344 RNRATRIEKASKIAT
+344 RNRATKIEKASKVAT
-359 DNTKEVYIE
+359 ENTKEVYSE
-368 MEKEVLKDIEK
+368 MEKQVLNDIEK
-379 GKVVADIKVMAET
+379 GKVVSDIKVMAET

-413 AGDQGKGF
+413 AGEQGKGF

-473 QFETFVEIGEQYQE
+473 EFETFVEIGEQYQG
-487 DGVFVNNMSEELA
+487 DGIFVNNMSEELA

-507 ATMNQVSEAV
+507 ATMNQVNEAV
-517 QGMADMAQRSSG
+517 QGMADMAQKSSG
-529 NLEGINESVDESTK
+529 NLDGINESVDESTK

-554 QAEFAQDLNGMIQK
+554 QAELAQDLNEMIQK

>member
-55 SINKIDKNQLNIYKD
+55 SINKIDKKQLNIYKD
-70 VQLMANLSSKTNLDE
+70 IQLLANDGGKTDVGE
-85 LIKEIT
+85 LTKEIA
-91 DASEESEKQII
+91 DASEESEKQIA
-102 IYETTIDDEDER
+102 IYETTIDDENER

-127 NEAVKKYTSLIGNG
+127 NESIKKYTNLIDSG

-146 EMQLSTM
+146 EMQLSAM
-153 NQARDNMR
+153 DQARDNMR

-167 LELNEQWANEIKVE
+167 IELNEQWANEIKVE

-186 SNSLK
+186 GDSLK

-217 SLNKIRGLANRLST
+217 SLNKIRGLANRLSN
-231 YDLADPIIIESND
+231 YDLSDPIMIESND

-250 INLNKAQENI
+250 NNLNKAQENI
-260 SDLIKKIM
+260 SGLIKNIM
-268 DNSKNMRSSSEK
+268 DTSQDMSASSEE
-280 LAATVEEMTMKF
+280 LSATVEEMTAKF
-292 ESINDLTKEVSSGV
+292 ESINALTSEVNLGV

-336 GSNNAIEI
+336 GSNNAVEI
-344 RNRATRIEKASKIAT
+344 RNRATKIEKASKVAT
-359 DNTKEVYIE
+359 ENTKEVYSE
-368 MEKEVLKDIEK
+368 MEKQVLNDIEK
-379 GKVVADIKVMAET
+379 GKVVSDIKVMAET

-413 AGDQGKGF
+413 AGEQGKGF

-473 QFETFVEIGEQYQE
+473 QFETFVEIGEQYQG
-487 DGVFVNNMSEELA
+487 DGIFVNNMSEELA

-507 ATMNQVSEAV
+507 ATMNQVNEAV
-517 QGMADMAQRSSG
+517 QGMADMAQKSSG
-529 NLEGINESVDESTK
+529 NLDGINESVDESTK

-554 QAEFAQDLNGMIQK
+554 QAELAQDLNEMIQK

>member
-70 VQLMANLSSKTNLDE
+70 IQLLANDGGKTDVGE
-85 LIKEIT
+85 LTKEIA
-91 DASEESEKQII
+91 DASEESEKQIA
-102 IYETTIDDEDER
+102 IYETTIDDENER

-127 NEAVKKYTSLIGNG
+127 NESIKKYTNLIDSG

-146 EMQLSTM
+146 EMQLSAM
-153 NQARDNMR
+153 DQARDNMR

-167 LELNEQWANEIKVE
+167 IELNEQWANEIKVE

-186 SNSLK
+186 GDSLK

-217 SLNKIRGLANRLST
+217 SLNKIRGLANRLSN
-231 YDLADPIIIESND
+231 YDLSDPIMIESND

-250 INLNKAQENI
+250 NNLNKAQENI
-260 SDLIKKIM
+260 SGLIKNIM
-268 DNSKNMRSSSEK
+268 DTSQDMSASSEE
-280 LAATVEEMTMKF
+280 LSATVEEMTAKF
-292 ESINDLTKEVSSGV
+292 ESINALISEVNLGV

-336 GSNNAIEI
+336 GSNNAVEI
-344 RNRATRIEKASKIAT
+344 RNRATKIEKASKVAT
-359 DNTKEVYIE
+359 ENTKEVYSE
-368 MEKEVLKDIEK
+368 MEKQVLNDIEK
-379 GKVVADIKVMAET
+379 GKVVSDIKVMAET

-413 AGDQGKGF
+413 AGEQGKGF

-473 QFETFVEIGEQYQE
+473 QFETFVEIGEQYQG
-487 DGVFVNNMSEELA
+487 DGIFVNNMSEELA

-507 ATMNQVSEAV
+507 ATMNQVNEAV
-517 QGMADMAQRSSG
+517 QGMADMAQKSSG
-529 NLEGINESVDESTK
+529 NLDGINESVDESTK

-554 QAEFAQDLNGMIQK
+554 QAELAQDLNEMIQK

>member
-70 VQLMANLSSKTNLDE
+70 IQLMENSSSKTNLDE

-91 DASEESEKQII
+91 DASEESEKQIA

-114 NIFNEFKGNLKVF
+114 NIFNEFKVNLKVF
-127 NEAVKKYTSLIGNG
+127 NESVKKYINFIYNG
-141 NEKEA
+141 NKKEA

-153 NQARDNMR
+153 NQARENMR
-161 DELNKL
+161 YELNKL

-181 GKETF
+181 GNETF
-186 SNSLK
+186 SNSLN

-197 VVLSIFTSLFAFLM
+197 VVLSIFASLFAFLM

-217 SLNKIRGLANRLST
+217 SLNKIRGLANRLSN

-244 ELGEIG
+244 EFGEIG
-250 INLNKAQENI
+250 NNLNKAQENI
-260 SDLIKKIM
+260 SGLIKNIM
-268 DNSKNMRSSSEK
+268 DTSQDMSASSEE
-280 LAATVEEMTMKF
+280 LSATVEEMTAKF
-292 ESINDLTKEVSSGV
+292 ESINALTSEVNLGV

-319 VQEVDSSVNIL
+319 VQEVDASVNIL

-336 GSNNAIEI
+336 GSNNAVEI
-344 RNRATRIEKASKIAT
+344 RNRATKIEKASKVAT
-359 DNTKEVYIE
+359 ENTKEVYSE
-368 MEKEVLKDIEK
+368 MEKQVLNDIEK
-379 GKVVADIKVMAET
+379 GKVVSDIKVMAET

-413 AGDQGKGF
+413 AGEQGKGF

-473 QFETFVEIGEQYQE
+473 EFETFVEIGEQYQG
-487 DGVFVNNMSEELA
+487 DGIFVNNMSEELA

-507 ATMNQVSEAV
+507 ATMNQVNEAV
-517 QGMADMAQRSSG
+517 QGMADMAQKSSG
-529 NLEGINESVDESTK
+529 NLDGINESVDESTK
-543 AMEQIANTAQS
+543 AMEQIADTAQS
-554 QAEFAQDLNGMIQK
+554 QAELAQDLNEMIQK

>member
-70 VQLMANLSSKTNLDE
+70 IQLLANEGGKTDVGE
-85 LIKEIT
+85 LTKEIA
-91 DASEESEKQII
+91 DASEESEKQIA
-102 IYETTIDDEDER
+102 IYETTIDDENER

-127 NEAVKKYTSLIGNG
+127 NESIKKYTNLIDSG

-146 EMQLSTM
+146 EMQLSAM
-153 NQARDNMR
+153 DQARDNMR

-167 LELNEQWANEIKVE
+167 IELNEQWANEIKVE

-186 SNSLK
+186 GDSLK

-217 SLNKIRGLANRLST
+217 SLNKIRGLANRLSN
-231 YDLADPIIIESND
+231 YDLSDPIMIESND

-250 INLNKAQENI
+250 NNLNKAQENI
-260 SDLIKKIM
+260 SGLIKNIM
-268 DNSKNMRSSSEK
+268 DTSQDMSASSEE
-280 LAATVEEMTMKF
+280 LSATVEEMTAKF
-292 ESINDLTKEVSSGV
+292 ESINALTSEVNLGV

-319 VQEVDSSVNIL
+319 VQEVDASVNIL

-336 GSNNAIEI
+336 GSNNAVEI
-344 RNRATRIEKASKIAT
+344 RNRATKIEKASKVAT
-359 DNTKEVYIE
+359 ENTKEVYSE
-368 MEKEVLKDIEK
+368 MEKQVLNDIEK
-379 GKVVADIKVMAET
+379 GKVVSDIKVMAET

-413 AGDQGKGF
+413 AGEQGKGF

-473 QFETFVEIGEQYQE
+473 QFETFVEIGEQYQG
-487 DGVFVNNMSEELA
+487 DGIFVNNMSEELA

-507 ATMNQVSEAV
+507 ATMNQVNEAV
-517 QGMADMAQRSSG
+517 QGMADMAQKSSG
-529 NLEGINESVDESTK
+529 NLDGINESVDESTK

-554 QAEFAQDLNGMIQK
+554 QAELAQDLNEMIQK

>member
-70 VQLMANLSSKTNLDE
+70 IQLLANEGGKTDVGE
-85 LIKEIT
+85 LTKEIA
-91 DASEESEKQII
+91 DASEESEKQIA
-102 IYETTIDDEDER
+102 IYETTIDDENER

-127 NEAVKKYTSLIGNG
+127 NESIKKYTNLIDSG

-146 EMQLSTM
+146 EMQLSAM
-153 NQARDNMR
+153 DQARDNMR

-167 LELNEQWANEIKVE
+167 IELNEQWANEIKVE

-186 SNSLK
+186 GDSLK

-217 SLNKIRGLANRLST
+217 SLNKIRGLANRLAN
-231 YDLADPIIIESND
+231 YDLSDPIMIESND

-250 INLNKAQENI
+250 NNLNKAQENI
-260 SDLIKKIM
+260 SGLIKNIM
-268 DNSKNMRSSSEK
+268 DTSQDMSASSEE
-280 LAATVEEMTMKF
+280 LSATVEEMTAKF
-292 ESINDLTKEVSSGV
+292 ESINALTSEVNLGV

-336 GSNNAIEI
+336 GSNNAVEI
-344 RNRATRIEKASKIAT
+344 RNRATKIEKASKVAT
-359 DNTKEVYIE
+359 ENTKEVYSE
-368 MEKEVLKDIEK
+368 MEKQVLNDIEK
-379 GKVVADIKVMAET
+379 GKVVSDIKVMAET

-413 AGDQGKGF
+413 AGEQGKGF

-473 QFETFVEIGEQYQE
+473 QFETFVEIGEQYQG
-487 DGVFVNNMSEELA
+487 DGIFVNNMSEELA

-507 ATMNQVSEAV
+507 ATMNQVNEAV
-517 QGMADMAQRSSG
+517 QGMADMAQKSSG
-529 NLEGINESVDESTK
+529 NLDGINESVDESTK

-554 QAEFAQDLNGMIQK
+554 QAELAQDLNEMIQK

>member
-70 VQLMANLSSKTNLDE
+70 IQLMENSSSKTNLDE

-91 DASEESEKQII
+91 DASEESEKQIA

-127 NEAVKKYTSLIGNG
+127 NESVKKYINFIYNG
-141 NEKEA
+141 NKKEA

-153 NQARDNMR
+153 KQARENMR
-161 DELNKL
+161 YELNKL

-186 SNSLK
+186 GNSLN

-217 SLNKIRGLANRLST
+217 SLSKIRGLANRLSN
-231 YDLADPIIIESND
+231 YDLSDPIIIESND
-244 ELGEIG
+244 EFGEIG
-250 INLNKAQENI
+250 NNLNKAQENI
-260 SDLIKKIM
+260 SGLIKNIM
-268 DNSKNMRSSSEK
+268 DTSQDMSASSEE
-280 LAATVEEMTMKF
+280 LSATVEEMTAKF
-292 ESINDLTKEVSSGV
+292 ESINALTSEVNLGV

-344 RNRATRIEKASKIAT
+344 RNRATKIEKASKVAT
-359 DNTKEVYIE
+359 ENTKEVYSE
-368 MEKEVLKDIEK
+368 MEKQVLNDIEK
-379 GKVVADIKVMAET
+379 GKVVSDIKVMAET

-413 AGDQGKGF
+413 AGEQGKGF

-473 QFETFVEIGEQYQE
+473 EFETFVEIGEQYQG
-487 DGVFVNNMSEELA
+487 DGIFVNNMSEELA

-507 ATMNQVSEAV
+507 ATMNQVNEAV
-517 QGMADMAQRSSG
+517 QGMADMAQKSSG
-529 NLEGINESVDESTK
+529 NLDGINESVDESTK

-554 QAEFAQDLNGMIQK
+554 QAELAQDLNEMIQK

>member
-70 VQLMANLSSKTNLDE
+70 IQLLANEGGKTDVGE
-85 LIKEIT
+85 LTKEIA
-91 DASEESEKQII
+91 DASEESEKQIA
-102 IYETTIDDEDER
+102 IYETTIDDENER

-127 NEAVKKYTSLIGNG
+127 NESIKKYTNLIDSG

-146 EMQLSTM
+146 EMQLSAM
-153 NQARDNMR
+153 DQARDNMR

-167 LELNEQWANEIKVE
+167 IELNEQWANEIKVE
-181 GKETF
+181 GKESF
-186 SNSLK
+186 GDSLK

-217 SLNKIRGLANRLST
+217 SLNKIRGLANRLSN
-231 YDLADPIIIESND
+231 YDLSDPIMIESND
-244 ELGEIG
+244 ELGEIVN
-250 INLNKAQENI
+250 NLNKAQENI
-260 SDLIKKIM
+260 SGLIKNIM
-268 DNSKNMRSSSEK
+268 DTSQDMSASSEE
-280 LAATVEEMTMKF
+280 LSATVEEMTAKF
-292 ESINDLTKEVSSGV
+292 ESINALTSEVNLGV

-336 GSNNAIEI
+336 GSNNAVEI
-344 RNRATRIEKASKIAT
+344 RNRATKIEKASKVAT
-359 DNTKEVYIE
+359 ENTKEVYSE
-368 MEKEVLKDIEK
+368 MEKQVLNDIEK
-379 GKVVADIKVMAET
+379 GKVVSDIKVMAET

-413 AGDQGKGF
+413 AGEQGKGF

-473 QFETFVEIGEQYQE
+473 QFETFVEIGEQYQG
-487 DGVFVNNMSEELA
+487 DGIFVNNMSEELA

-507 ATMNQVSEAV
+507 ATMNQVNEAV
-517 QGMADMAQRSSG
+517 QGMADMAQKSSG
-529 NLEGINESVDESTK
+529 NLDGINESVDESTK

-554 QAEFAQDLNGMIQK
+554 QAELAQDLNEMIQK

>member
-1 MKFYNNLK
+1 
-9 LSTRLLIYFLST
+9 
-21 IFSMGVIGIIGIYN
+21 MGVIGIIGIYN

-70 VQLMANLSSKTNLDE
+70 IQLMENSSSKTNLDE

-91 DASEESEKQII
+91 DASEESEKQIA

-127 NEAVKKYTSLIGNG
+127 NESVKKYINFIYNG
-141 NEKEA
+141 NKKEA

-153 NQARDNMR
+153 KQARENMR
-161 DELNKL
+161 YELNKL

-186 SNSLK
+186 GNSLN

-217 SLNKIRGLANRLST
+217 SLSKIRGLANRLSN
-231 YDLADPIIIESND
+231 YDLSDPIIIESND

-250 INLNKAQENI
+250 NNLNKAQENI
-260 SDLIKKIM
+260 SGLIKNIM
-268 DNSKNMRSSSEK
+268 DTSQDMSASSEE
-280 LAATVEEMTMKF
+280 LSATVEEMTAKF
-292 ESINDLTKEVSSGV
+292 ESINSLTSEVNLGV

-344 RNRATRIEKASKIAT
+344 RNRATKIEKASKVAT
-359 DNTKEVYIE
+359 ENTKEVYSE
-368 MEKEVLKDIEK
+368 MEKQVLNDIEK
-379 GKVVADIKVMAET
+379 GKVVSDIKVMAET

-413 AGDQGKGF
+413 AGEQGKGF

-473 QFETFVEIGEQYQE
+473 EFETFVEIGEQYQG
-487 DGVFVNNMSEELA
+487 DGIFVNNMSEELA

-507 ATMNQVSEAV
+507 ATMNQVNEAV
-517 QGMADMAQRSSG
+517 QGMADMAQKSSG
-529 NLEGINESVDESTK
+529 NLDGINESVDESTK

-554 QAEFAQDLNGMIQK
+554 QAELAQDLNEMIQK

>member
-70 VQLMANLSSKTNLDE
+70 IQLLANEGGKTDVGE
-85 LIKEIT
+85 LTKEIA
-91 DASEESEKQII
+91 DASEESEKQIA
-102 IYETTIDDEDER
+102 IYETTIDDENER

-127 NEAVKKYTSLIGNG
+127 NESIKKYTNLIDSG
-141 NEKEA
+141 NEKQA
-146 EMQLSTM
+146 EMQLSAM
-153 NQARDNMR
+153 DQARDNMR

-167 LELNEQWANEIKVE
+167 IELNEQWANEIKVE

-186 SNSLK
+186 GDSLK

-217 SLNKIRGLANRLST
+217 SLNKIRGLANRLSN
-231 YDLADPIIIESND
+231 YDLSDPIMIESND

-250 INLNKAQENI
+250 NNLNKAQENI
-260 SDLIKKIM
+260 SGLIKNIM
-268 DNSKNMRSSSEK
+268 DTSQDMSASSEE
-280 LAATVEEMTMKF
+280 LSATVEEMTAKF
-292 ESINDLTKEVSSGV
+292 ESINALTSEVNLGV

-336 GSNNAIEI
+336 GSNNAVEI
-344 RNRATRIEKASKIAT
+344 RNRATKIEKASKVAT
-359 DNTKEVYIE
+359 ENTKEVYSE
-368 MEKEVLKDIEK
+368 MEKQVLNDIEK
-379 GKVVADIKVMAET
+379 GKVVSDIKVMAET

-413 AGDQGKGF
+413 AGEQGKGF

-473 QFETFVEIGEQYQE
+473 QFETFVEIGEQYQG
-487 DGVFVNNMSEELA
+487 DGIFVNNMSEELA

-507 ATMNQVSEAV
+507 ATMNQVNEAV
-517 QGMADMAQRSSG
+517 QGMADMAQKSSG
-529 NLEGINESVDESTK
+529 NLDGINESVDESTK

-554 QAEFAQDLNGMIQK
+554 QAELAQDLNEMIQK